1 VRIAV
6 QYGGGKLPF
15 EFQNVEVFAMEAAL
29 IGLGKMGSGIA
40 KSLLRAGHRV
50 TVYNRTPSRAEALR
64 ADGAIVAASVA
75 EASRTEAVF
84 TMVADDAALEG
95 LVFGEG
101 GILASLRRGA
111 AHISLSTIS
120 VALSDRL
127 AAAHAKAG
135 QGYLAAPVFGRPD
148 AAEAGRLAVVVGGA
162 EALVQKCKP
171 LFEAMG
177 PKLFVVGER
186 PSLANVVKL
195 SGNFLIATVL
205 ESLAETLA
213 FARKSGVDAGALMDF
228 LTATLFNAPVY
239 KTYGELIVQGKHEPA
254 GFALPLGLKDVRLVL
269 QAAEAASVPM
279 PIASVVRDRFIT
291 AMARGNQDKDWSVL
305 GRVAAEDAGLP
316 QTSRAAR

>member
-1 VRIAV
+1 M
-6 QYGGGKLPF
+6 
-15 EFQNVEVFAMEAAL
+15 EVAL
-29 IGLGKMGSGIA
+29 IGLGKMGAGIA

-50 TVYNRTPSRAEALR
+50 AVYNRTASRAEALR

-75 EASRTEAVF
+75 EACRSGVVL
-84 TMVADDAALEG
+84 TMVADDAALEHFS
-95 LVFGEG
+95 FGEG
-101 GILASLRRGA
+101 GILASLPRGGV
-111 AHISLSTIS
+111 HISLSTIS
-120 VALSDRL
+120 VALSDKL
-127 AAAHAKAG
+127 AAEHAKAG

-148 AAEAGRLAVVVGGA
+148 AAEAARLAVVVAGGDP
-162 EALVQKCKP
+162 LVQKCKQ
-171 LFEAMG
+171 LFDAMG
-177 PKLFVVGER
+177 PKLFMVGER
-186 PSLANVVKL
+186 PSMANVVKL

-205 ESLAETLA
+205 ESLAEALA
-213 FARKSGVDAGALMDF
+213 FARKSGVDAGALMGF

-239 KTYGELIVQGKHEPA
+239 KTYGGLIVEGKHEPA

-316 QTSRAAR
+316 QTARAAR

>member
-1 VRIAV
+1 M
-6 QYGGGKLPF
+6 
-15 EFQNVEVFAMEAAL
+15 EVAL
-29 IGLGKMGSGIA
+29 IGLGKMGAGIA

-50 TVYNRTPSRAEALR
+50 TVYNRTASRAEALR
-64 ADGAIVAASVA
+64 ADGAIVAASMA
-75 EASRTEAVF
+75 EACRSEVVL
-84 TMVADDAALEG
+84 TMVADDAALEHFS
-95 LVFGEG
+95 FGETG
-101 GILASLRRGA
+101 LLASMPRGSV
-111 AHISLSTIS
+111 HISLSTIS
-120 VALSDRL
+120 VALSDKL
-127 AAAHAKAG
+127 AAEHAKAG

-148 AAEAGRLAVVVGGA
+148 AAEAARLAVVVAGA
-162 EALVQKCKP
+162 DTLVQKCKP

-186 PSLANVVKL
+186 PSMANVVKL

-205 ESLAETLA
+205 ESLAEALA

-239 KTYGELIVQGKHEPA
+239 KVYGGLIVEGKHEPA

-269 QAAEAASVPM
+269 QAAEAANVSM

-316 QTSRAAR
+316 QTARAAG

>member
-1 VRIAV
+1 
-6 QYGGGKLPF
+6 
-15 EFQNVEVFAMEAAL
+15 
-29 IGLGKMGSGIA
+29 
-40 KSLLRAGHRV
+40 
-50 TVYNRTPSRAEALR
+50 
-64 ADGAIVAASVA
+64 
-75 EASRTEAVF
+75 
-84 TMVADDAALEG
+84 
-95 LVFGEG
+95 
-101 GILASLRRGA
+101 
-111 AHISLSTIS
+111 
-120 VALSDRL
+120 LSDRL
-127 AAAHAKAG
+127 TAEHAKVG
-135 QGYLAAPVFGRPD
+135 QGYLAAPVFGRPE
-148 AAEAGRLAVVVGGA
+148 AAEAGRLAIVVGGA

-186 PSLANVVKL
+186 PSMANVVKL

-213 FARKSGVDAGALMDF
+213 FARKSGVDAGALMEF

-291 AMARGNQDKDWSVL
+291 AMARGNQDKDWSVI

-316 QTSRAAR
+316 QIARAAR

>member
-1 VRIAV
+1 
-6 QYGGGKLPF
+6 
-15 EFQNVEVFAMEAAL
+15 MEAAL
-29 IGLGKMGSGIA
+29 IGLGKMGTGIA

-50 TVYNRTPSRAEALR
+50 AVYNRTPSRAEALR
-64 ADGAIVAASVA
+64 ADGAIVAASVS
-75 EASRTEAVF
+75 EACRSGIVL

-101 GILASLRRGA
+101 GILASLPRGGV
-111 AHISLSTIS
+111 HVSLSTIS
-120 VALSDRL
+120 VARSDRL
-127 AAAHAKAG
+127 SSEHAKAG
-135 QGYLAAPVFGRPD
+135 QGFLAAPVFGRPD

-171 LFEAMG
+171 LLEAMG

-186 PSLANVVKL
+186 PSMANVVKL
-195 SGNFLIATVL
+195 SGNFLIASVL
-205 ESLAETLA
+205 ESLSEALA
-213 FARKSGVDAGALMDF
+213 FARKSGVDAGALMEF

-239 KTYGELIVQGKHEPA
+239 KTYGDLIVQGKHEPA

-269 QAAEAASVPM
+269 QAAEAANVPM

-291 AMARGNQDKDWSVL
+291 AMARGNQDKDWSVI

-316 QTSRAAR
+316 QSARAAR

>member
-1 VRIAV
+1 
-6 QYGGGKLPF
+6 
-15 EFQNVEVFAMEAAL
+15 MEAAM
-29 IGLGKMGSGIA
+29 IGLGQMGTGIA

-50 TVYNRTPSRAEALR
+50 TVYNRTASRAEALR

-75 EASRTEAVF
+75 EACRSEVVL
-84 TMVADDAALEG
+84 TMVADDAALEHFS
-95 LVFGEG
+95 FGEG
-101 GILASLRRGA
+101 GILASLPRGGV
-111 AHISLSTIS
+111 HISLSTIS
-120 VALSDRL
+120 VALSDKL
-127 AAAHAKAG
+127 AAEHAKAG

-148 AAEAGRLAVVVGGA
+148 AAQAARLAVVVAGA
-162 EALVQKCKP
+162 DPLVQKCKP

-186 PSLANVVKL
+186 PSMANVVKL

-205 ESLAETLA
+205 ESLAEALA

-228 LTATLFNAPVY
+228 LTTTLFNAPVY
-239 KTYGELIVQGKHEPA
+239 KTYGGLIVEGKHEPA

-316 QTSRAAR
+316 QTARAAG

>member
-1 VRIAV
+1 
-6 QYGGGKLPF
+6 
-15 EFQNVEVFAMEAAL
+15 MEAAL

-50 TVYNRTPSRAEALR
+50 TVYNRTLSRAEALR
-64 ADGAIVAASVA
+64 VDGAMVAATIA
-75 EASRTEAVF
+75 AASQNEVVF

-95 LVFGEG
+95 IVFGEG
-101 GILASLRRGA
+101 GILASLPRGA
-111 AHISLSTIS
+111 VHVSLSTIS

-127 AAAHAKAG
+127 AAEHAIAG
-135 QGYLAAPVFGRPD
+135 QGYLAAPVFGRPE
-148 AAEAGRLAVVVGGA
+148 AAEAARLAVVVAGA
-162 EALVQKCKP
+162 DALVQKCKP

-186 PSLANVVKL
+186 PSMANVVKL

-205 ESLAETLA
+205 ESLAETIA
-213 FARKSGVDAGALMDF
+213 FARKSGVDPGALMDF

-239 KTYGELIVQGKHEPA
+239 KIYGDLIVQSKHEPA

-269 QAAEAASVPM
+269 QAAEAANVPM

-305 GRVAAEDAGLP
+305 GRVAAEDAGLQ
-316 QTSRAAR
+316 QTARAAG

>member
-1 VRIAV
+1 
-6 QYGGGKLPF
+6 
-15 EFQNVEVFAMEAAL
+15 METGL

-50 TVYNRTPSRAEALR
+50 TVYNRTRSRAEELLSYGAVV
-64 ADGAIVAASVA
+64 ADSVS
-75 EASRTEAVF
+75 EVCRSEVVF

-95 LVFGEG
+95 FVFGES
-101 GILASLRRGA
+101 GILASLPRGA
-111 AHISLSTIS
+111 VHVSLSTIS
-120 VALSDRL
+120 VALSDKL
-127 AAAHAKAG
+127 IAEHSKAG
-135 QGYLAAPVFGRPD
+135 QGYLAAPVFGRPE

-162 EALVQKCKP
+162 EILVQKCKP

-186 PSLANVVKL
+186 PSMANVVKL

-205 ESLAETLA
+205 ESLAEALA
-213 FARKSGVDAGALMDF
+213 FARKSGVDPGALMEF

-239 KTYGELIVQGKHEPA
+239 KTYGELIVQGQHEPA

-269 QAAEAASVPM
+269 QAAEAANVPM

-291 AMARGNQDKDWSVL
+291 AMARGNQEKDWSVL
-305 GRVAAEDAGLP
+305 GRVAAEDAGLS
-316 QTSRAAR
+316 QTSRAAG

>member
-1 VRIAV
+1 
-6 QYGGGKLPF
+6 
-15 EFQNVEVFAMEAAL
+15 MEAAM
-29 IGLGKMGSGIA
+29 IGLGQMGTGIA

-50 TVYNRTPSRAEALR
+50 TVYNRTASRAEALR
-64 ADGAIVAASVA
+64 ADGASVAASVA
-75 EASRTEAVF
+75 EACRSEVVL
-84 TMVADDAALEG
+84 TMVADDAALEHFS
-95 LVFGEG
+95 FGE
-101 GILASLRRGA
+101 GILASLPRGGL
-111 AHISLSTIS
+111 HISLSTIS
-120 VALSDRL
+120 VALSDKL
-127 AAAHAKAG
+127 AAEHAKAG

-148 AAEAGRLAVVVGGA
+148 AAEAARLAVVVAGA
-162 EALVQKCKP
+162 DPLVQKCKP

-186 PSLANVVKL
+186 PSMANVVKL

-205 ESLAETLA
+205 ESLAEALA

-239 KTYGELIVQGKHEPA
+239 KTYGGLIVEGKHEPA

-316 QTSRAAR
+316 QTARAAG